1 MAQFGQGNQI
11 TELLGGRQGQHGSFP
26 YGGGRF
32 IKGGAFDRL
41 YQSLLY
47 KIFIGLNE
55 RAGPYRTTQPLA
67 LRVPVAKKLVK

>member
-1 MAQFGQGNQI
+1 M
-11 TELLGGRQGQHGSFP
+11 
-26 YGGGRF
+26 
-32 IKGGAFDRL
+32 KGGAFDRL